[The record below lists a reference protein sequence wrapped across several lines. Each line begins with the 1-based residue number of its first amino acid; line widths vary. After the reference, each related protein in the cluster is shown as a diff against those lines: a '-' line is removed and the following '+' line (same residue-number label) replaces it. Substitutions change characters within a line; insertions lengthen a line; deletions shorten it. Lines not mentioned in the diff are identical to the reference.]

1 MFFKNK
7 NKKKIQIEEKQRAIM
22 ILSRIT
28 ETNLAT
34 LRGISLSLQI
44 IESLEKLGIDSAI
57 SLEELGKLGVDNDAL
72 IDSIRYYHQLKE
84 KVNALNFI
92 KPEQFY
98 TIGGDKLTLA
108 EGQNGFKHITIV
120 K

>member
-1 MFFKNK
+1 MFFK

-22 ILSRIT
+22 MLSRIT
-28 ETNLAT
+28 ETNLDT
-34 LRGISLSLQI
+34 LRDVSLSMQI
-44 IESLEKLGIDSAI
+44 IESLEKLGIDAAI
-57 SLEELGKLGVDNDAL
+57 TLEELGKLGVDNDAL
-72 IDSIRYYHQLKE
+72 IDSIKYYHQLKE
-84 KVNALNFI
+84 QVNALNFI

-108 EGQNGFKHITIV
+108 VSQNGFKYITLV